1 MALTRKLL
9 KGMGLTDEQ
18 IDSVIDAHTETVDA
32 LKAQVAQYKADAD
45 KLAEV
50 QKQMDEGK
58 DWKAEHDK
66 LKKQLDD
73 FKAEVASKE
82 TLTAKQAAYR
92 ALLAAEHIPEKY
104 HDRIVKM
111 TDFSEVELDGEKI
124 KDEAAV
130 RKGIKNE
137 WSEFVGIDETRG
149 ANVETP
155 PRNVGGAKLTK
166 DQIMAIKDTA
176 ERQKAIADNP
186 EAFGLNFNNGSDR

>member
-1 MALTRKLL
+1 
-9 KGMGLTDEQ
+9 MGLTDEQ

-32 LKAQVAQYKADAD
+32 LKSQVAQYKADAD
-45 KLAEV
+45 KLAEL

-82 TLTAKQAAYR
+82 TLTVKQAAYR

-111 TDFSEVELDGEKI
+111 TDFGDMELDGDKI
-124 KDEAAV
+124 KDEGKA
-130 RKGIKNE
+130 RSGIKSE
-137 WSEFVGIDETRG
+137 WGEFIGTPEIHG

-155 PRNVGGAKLTK
+155 PGAANQKLTK
-166 DQIMAIKDTA
+166 ADIYKRDDNGHYVMSTA
-176 ERQKAIADNP
+176 ERQKALAENP
-186 EAFGLNFNNGSDR
+186 DLLK